1 MKLRYRTSFY
11 TLIQL
16 VSILFLST
24 LAQSQARQA
33 PTTTGSPLRLEVGSA
48 RPRGSERVV
57 QVILSNVS
65 ADRADLANYRLVYRE
80 KNKKSFSIYCYSSK
94 GKPIEVA
101 PEQPL
106 PLTELL
112 GTEMLPTEKGSDT
125 TLTLIL
131 MPGKGVSHAELALS
145 IEDAQGNSVSEPL
158 SMTWRAKPFWTTQ
171 KILAGGAVLA
181 SAVLGGLIWYFSR
194 NQPSAGP
201 DPDLSES
208 SKKGCPQRKHT
219 QPDPPQD
226 TDKGKELVG
235 HQQGR
240 VLSNERSFPANP
252 SELSTPQSQPDPLG
266 QQSDNPTPQL
276 HSFARSTFSPEE
288 PPLSNR
294 ADANTAPKL
303 VRAQSW
309 PSLPKAD
316 ATSRLARCAS
326 LESHLSVTLQPQPA
340 QSPST
345 EDAATASPQG
355 NASSPRYPETG
366 TSSPQRD
373 PSPSTEAA
381 ATASPQGNASSP
393 RKFITY
399 THILNLEDALDRTSQ
414 DDVDDLA
421 DSEDCV
427 PVNTAKEQEDIIK
440 LGLALLKNVYTLSR
454 DLDCELCLE
463 GVCNIIDCLYL
474 MAQAKGPACTTYVL
488 DDSEEK
494 LFDALRSARA
504 AQYFTDPILSR
515 QELAQEIRF
524 VRSTQTKKDQSNQYR
539 IPLPNSATLH
549 TAMQCLRF
557 FSFTGPD
564 GKKKLSLKLEQ
575 QHDVTISN
583 CSISAYKHLVSTVR
597 RASGMANGDDAYRK
611 GEEVTFTLKDLGIS
625 TPEQNAIWNDVRKGL
640 EIAIDDKPIAPQPF
654 EDANPTGSTEEASK
668 KQFLDQLEKA
678 IPEDLHEGL
687 FPLLNQRLREMSI
700 KYLSSH
706 NDKRLLSVGH
716 IVLKQKSI
724 SEGREARP
732 ILVQIQ
738 KITSIENRQKIN
750 VNIDGDVITLTTPL
764 RAKVEFTDQTNQS
777 QKASTNLI
785 FNFTVPLKL
794 AACKRGEKIHELPD
808 ATVYTIK
815 CEDANVQQ
823 CYLEQAEAETREN
836 IWGDVDREKV
846 QLIINDVSI
855 APQPF
860 KDTSSTSITKE
871 DSKAKFFSELKEAIP
886 EDLHKSLFPLLTQT
900 MGLMS
905 RNYAFFHAKNDLLW
919 QVYEAVWL
927 KKDCTSGL
935 LTGSKYQMGLL
946 GVGDDNIIINVRI
959 NQGTITLTTQLKAP
973 IQITTQIDQ
982 SKETVSLSLNFTI
995 PLALEACKSDEEINH
1010 LPNATAYTIELQDAS
1025 QQSLLEAAYKDCIA
1039 GAKAATA

>member
-1 MKLRYRTSFY
+1 M
-11 TLIQL
+11 
-16 VSILFLST
+16 
-24 LAQSQARQA
+24 
-33 PTTTGSPLRLEVGSA
+33 
-48 RPRGSERVV
+48 
-57 QVILSNVS
+57 
-65 ADRADLANYRLVYRE
+65 
-80 KNKKSFSIYCYSSK
+80 
-94 GKPIEVA
+94 
-101 PEQPL
+101 
-106 PLTELL
+106 
-112 GTEMLPTEKGSDT
+112 
-125 TLTLIL
+125 
-131 MPGKGVSHAELALS
+131 
-145 IEDAQGNSVSEPL
+145 
-158 SMTWRAKPFWTTQ
+158 
-171 KILAGGAVLA
+171 
-181 SAVLGGLIWYFSR
+181 LGGLIWSFSR

-208 SKKGCPQRKHT
+208 STKECPQRKHT

-226 TDKGKELVG
+226 TDKGKELVD

-240 VLSNERSFPANP
+240 VLSNERPFPANP

-345 EDAATASPQG
+345 EAADTASPQKD
-355 NASSPRYPETG
+355 ASSPRE
-366 TSSPQRD
+366 
-373 PSPSTEAA
+373 
-381 ATASPQGNASSP
+381 P
-393 RKFITY
+393 RTDTY
-399 THILNLEDALDRTSQ
+399 IPNLEDALDKTSQ
-414 DDVDDLA
+414 DDADDLA

-454 DLDCELCLE
+454 DIDCELCLE
-463 GVCNIIDCLYL
+463 DVCNIIDCLYL

-724 SEGREARP
+724 SEGREAV
-732 ILVQIQ
+732 LY
-738 KITSIENRQKIN
+738 
-750 VNIDGDVITLTTPL
+750 
-764 RAKVEFTDQTNQS
+764 
-777 QKASTNLI
+777 LI
-785 FNFTVPLKL
+785 
-794 AACKRGEKIHELPD
+794 
-808 ATVYTIK
+808 
-815 CEDANVQQ
+815 
-823 CYLEQAEAETREN
+823 
-836 IWGDVDREKV
+836 
-846 QLIINDVSI
+846 
-855 APQPF
+855 
-860 KDTSSTSITKE
+860 
-871 DSKAKFFSELKEAIP
+871 
-886 EDLHKSLFPLLTQT
+886 
-900 MGLMS
+900 
-905 RNYAFFHAKNDLLW
+905 
-919 QVYEAVWL
+919 
-927 KKDCTSGL
+927 
-935 LTGSKYQMGLL
+935 
-946 GVGDDNIIINVRI
+946 
-959 NQGTITLTTQLKAP
+959 
-973 IQITTQIDQ
+973 
-982 SKETVSLSLNFTI
+982 
-995 PLALEACKSDEEINH
+995 
-1010 LPNATAYTIELQDAS
+1010 
-1025 QQSLLEAAYKDCIA
+1025 
-1039 GAKAATA
+1039 